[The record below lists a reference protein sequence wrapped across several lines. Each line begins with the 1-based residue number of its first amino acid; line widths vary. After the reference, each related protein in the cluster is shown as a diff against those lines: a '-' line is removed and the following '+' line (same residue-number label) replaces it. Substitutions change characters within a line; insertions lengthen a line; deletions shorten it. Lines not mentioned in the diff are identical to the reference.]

1 MYYDIRHAH
10 FGTKSWCGQ
19 SCTNCTVCARPVY
32 TYLIDTPGG
41 YTKEKLKAFK
51 SLEAHNYFM
60 RYNFMYIF
68 KAIIYIL
75 VIHSGWV
82 QTVYYHDLGYGNKIC
97 VLNALVNPSQCLSEK
112 PHEPWIAVDKWS
124 GTVVTAHCTC
134 MAG

>member
-1 MYYDIRHAH
+1 MY
-10 FGTKSWCGQ
+10 
-19 SCTNCTVCARPVY
+19 V
-32 TYLIDTPGG
+32 
-41 YTKEKLKAFK
+41 
-51 SLEAHNYFM
+51 
-60 RYNFMYIF
+60 F

-112 PHEPWIAVDKWS
+112 PHEPWIAVDKLS

-134 MAG
+134 MAGYVTNVCQKALTTTVLERFAHMWLQFCLKLKHAYD